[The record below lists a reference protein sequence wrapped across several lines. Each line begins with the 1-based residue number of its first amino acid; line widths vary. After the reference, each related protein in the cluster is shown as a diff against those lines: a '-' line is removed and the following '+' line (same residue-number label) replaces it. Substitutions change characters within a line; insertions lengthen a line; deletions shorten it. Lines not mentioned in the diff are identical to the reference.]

1 MGVMNRFRPVARRAY
16 RAAVTGLQRVQAAL
30 LPVAALGGLL
40 SAAYYLLVSG
50 AFWRE
55 NRAVASGLTAYR
67 RELRRTGS
75 TIYLL
80 RRNIHRIEKGLIMK
94 ARREVFAVDYI
105 LAPVKAFAA
114 TAGNAEHGTV
124 READWMQGVLHE
136 YFACVGDH
144 PAIREAR
151 KVFAGIDERTKPA
164 ALGPFPAG
172 RLRQG
177 GVSYEQF
184 HGLAASRKSV
194 RWYLQRPVPREVI
207 DKALVVAGLSP
218 SACNRQPITFHVFDD
233 RAAIGKVAG
242 LASGAEGFVDNFPA
256 LVVVTGQL
264 RAYFK
269 EQDRH
274 IIYIDGSLAAMSFIH
289 ALLAMGVA
297 SCVINWPDIA
307 RRERRMARQLG
318 LASDERV
325 VLLLSL
331 GYPDP
336 EGLVPFS
343 QKKDLRELR
352 RYNA

>member
-1 MGVMNRFRPVARRAY
+1 MGVLSRFRPVARRLY
-16 RAAVTGLQRVQAAL
+16 GAAVTGWQRVQTAL
-30 LPVAALGGLL
+30 LPLATLSGLF
-40 SAAYYLLVSG
+40 SAAYYLFVSRS
-50 AFWRE
+50 FWRE
-55 NRAVASGLTAYR
+55 NRAVAAGLTAYH
-67 RELRRTGS
+67 REMRRTGS

-105 LAPVKAFAA
+105 GATVKALAA
-114 TAGNAEHGTV
+114 FSGTAPQGTA
-124 READWMQGVLHE
+124 REVDWMWGVLRE
-136 YFACVGDH
+136 YFSCVGDH
-144 PAIREAR
+144 PAIHEAR
-151 KVFAGIDERTKPA
+151 RIFSGIGTRGAPA

-172 RLRQG
+172 RLAHSA
-177 GVSYEQF
+177 VSYEQF

-207 DKALVVAGLSP
+207 DKALAVAGLSP

-233 RAAIGKVAG
+233 REAIGRVAG
-242 LASGAEGFVDNFPA
+242 LASGAEGFVENFPA

-269 EQDRH
+269 EHDRH
-274 IIYIDGSLAAMSFIH
+274 IIYIDGSLAAMAFIH
-289 ALLAMGVA
+289 ALLTMGVA

-307 RRERRMARQLG
+307 RRERRMAAQLG
-318 LASDERV
+318 LGSDERV

-336 EGLVPFS
+336 DGLVPCS
-343 QKKDLRELR
+343 QKKDLQELR